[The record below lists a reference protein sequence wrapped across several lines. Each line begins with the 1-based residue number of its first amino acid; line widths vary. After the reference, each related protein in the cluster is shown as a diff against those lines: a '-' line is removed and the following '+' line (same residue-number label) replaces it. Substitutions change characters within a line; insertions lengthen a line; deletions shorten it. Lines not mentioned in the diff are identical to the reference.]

1 MTIKVKSLVMAS
13 TRAQRQLIL
22 QDENLGIFHKGPA
35 VDGRNISSKVTI
47 KKGKGGFGNRKALG
61 DITNISCP
69 QKETSSK
76 KKNHPK
82 VEFNIAEEA
91 FLHDHRKCTEKQEAA
106 MDHYFLD
113 AFLLDHDLISPA
125 ISMKPKQAE
134 TMLKSP
140 PWLLELEL
148 EPELPVPALPVWLDS
163 PIQWNTPSSPLHF
176 EPVEFRLK
184 PDDDIS
190 IGS

>member
-1 MTIKVKSLVMAS
+1 MEQPNHCTKWKYIGKRNKKHRRRDGCWLITFDMTAFELD
-13 TRAQRQLIL
+13 L
-22 QDENLGIFHKGPA
+22 
-35 VDGRNISSKVTI
+35 
-47 KKGKGGFGNRKALG
+47 
-61 DITNISCP
+61 
-69 QKETSSK
+69 